1 MEEIPSMSDSKKCPY
16 CAEEIKAEA
25 IRCRY
30 CRSRLTSFEP
40 ERWHRAHPEARIAG
54 ICAAVANALA
64 VPVAGVRIAF
74 VLLTFVH
81 LLGPLLYGLLW
92 LVIPAHPGEDTL
104 LESLLQRALAIVR
117 AFTGPRGGPPDSGP
131 RDYTVRES

>member
-1 MEEIPSMSDSKKCPY
+1 MSDSKKCPF
-16 CAEEIKAEA
+16 CAEEIRAEA
-25 IRCRY
+25 VRCRY

-40 ERWHRAHPEARIAG
+40 ERWHRGHPEARLAG
-54 ICAAVANALA
+54 VCAAVAHALA

-81 LLGPLLYGLLW
+81 LLGPLAYGLLW
-92 LVIPAHPGEDTL
+92 LVVPPRPGEDTL

-117 AFTGPRGGPPDSGP
+117 AFAGHRGDPPDSQP
-131 RDYTVRES
+131 RDYTIRES